1 MVTLS
6 TFLLVSSLY
15 LPDWGSTGVERE
27 REDYSMKRAQ
37 GDQKTWGSEI
47 ALIVKKRIES
57 RR

>member
-27 REDYSMKRAQ
+27 RRLFYEK
-37 GDQKTWGSEI
+37 GTG
-47 ALIVKKRIES
+47 
-57 RR
+57 